1 VDTAGVATVSTVHA
15 ASTSSLQM
23 LVKYVSSRPTIA
35 YLETWPA
42 SQRTPQLH
50 HHPADF
56 VTHGSMAL
64 VVVDWGRSSSV
75 TMATTSCASCPG
87 SRGGGDGSRGCALGA
102 CLASTQQAGLQGRAS
117 TCSGARSGAAGERH
131 DG

>member
-1 VDTAGVATVSTVHA
+1 VDTAGVATVSAVHA
-15 ASTSSLQM
+15 ASSS
-23 LVKYVSSRPTIA
+23 S
-35 YLETWPA
+35 LETWPA

-50 HHPADF
+50 HHSADL

-75 TMATTSCASCPG
+75 TVATTSCASGPG
-87 SRGGGDGSRGCALGA
+87 SRGSGDGSRGCALGGA

-117 TCSGARSGAAGERH
+117 TCSGARSGAAGKRH
-131 DG
+131 DC